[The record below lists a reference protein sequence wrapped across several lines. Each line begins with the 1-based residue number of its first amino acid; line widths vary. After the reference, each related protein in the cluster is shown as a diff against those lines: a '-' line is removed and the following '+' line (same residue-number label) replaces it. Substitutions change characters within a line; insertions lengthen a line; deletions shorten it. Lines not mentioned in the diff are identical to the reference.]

1 MAASYTYDA
10 EGLRAAKTVNGVKTT
25 YQYLGGQLQYEKKGD
40 TEVHY
45 LYDANGVLK
54 GLRTVE
60 AGGTVKNYYVVTNTR
75 GDVTQIYNEAGDLQA
90 AYTYDSWGKILSIKD
105 GAGNEVTSDSSIG
118 KLNSLRYRGY
128 YYDDETGFFYVGS
141 RYYNPEWGRFLN
153 ADAQV
158 GINGDLLG
166 ANVFAYCDNNPIMLY
181 DPNGFDGKWID
192 LGKGWEARIDAADT
206 STQTQRHVH
215 VCKDGKEY
223 AQNKDG
229 SPHDGSSGK
238 PPKKVLKKLKEKTGW
253 DWNEKARAYDKNPT
267 MHIVTDGGDIVGYV
281 TSTGKIKYYS
291 GMGYNNSL
299 YFMPDFNFNLPS
311 FSFNFSFNSIPI
323 LGW

>member
-10 EGLRAAKTVNGVKTT
+10 EGLRAAKTVNGVNTT
-25 YQYLGGQLQYEKKGD
+25 YQYLGGQLQYEKKSD

-128 YYDDETGFFYVGS
+128 YYDDETKLYYLQS
-141 RYYNPEWGRFLN
+141 RYYNPELGRFIN
-153 ADAQV
+153 AD
-158 GINGDLLG
+158 GIISNISELFS
-166 ANVFAYCDNNPIMLY
+166 ANMFAYCINNPINLM
-181 DPNGFDGKWID
+181 DPTGYKWQWGKD
-192 LGKGWEARIDAADT
+192 YNYKGWDIRFDRAN
-206 STQTQRHVH
+206 SSKGKSHVH
-215 VCKDGKEY
+215 VEKGKKSY
-223 AQNKDG
+223 SQNDDG
-229 SPHDGSSGK
+229 SPHDGSVGE
-238 PPKKVLKKLKEKTGW
+238 PPQKVKDELEDMGW
-253 DWNEKARAYDKNPT
+253 DWDGKEQAYKHGQKEKADNTKKAVIAGVTAVGSGYIAYR
-267 MHIVTDGGDIVGYV
+267 IVRFAP
-281 TSTGKIKYYS
+281 
-291 GMGYNNSL
+291 SL
-299 YFMPDFNFNLPS
+299 LPPLWWT
-311 FSFNFSFNSIPI
+311 IPANAVCP
-323 LGW
+323 